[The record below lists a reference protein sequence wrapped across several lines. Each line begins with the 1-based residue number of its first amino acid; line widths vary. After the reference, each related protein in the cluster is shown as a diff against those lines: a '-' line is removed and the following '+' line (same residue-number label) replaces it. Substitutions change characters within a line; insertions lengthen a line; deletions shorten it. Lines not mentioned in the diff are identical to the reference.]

1 MKKIN
6 DIYLITLIRAR
17 SSAVEHYG
25 DIVGVAGSNPAAPTI
40 EKNYIYICLLFMINI
55 KCFNTGLI

>member
-1 MKKIN
+1 METKV
-6 DIYLITLIRAR
+6 TWAR

-40 EKNYIYICLLFMINI
+40 KKNMTTLEINYE
-55 KCFNTGLI
+55 